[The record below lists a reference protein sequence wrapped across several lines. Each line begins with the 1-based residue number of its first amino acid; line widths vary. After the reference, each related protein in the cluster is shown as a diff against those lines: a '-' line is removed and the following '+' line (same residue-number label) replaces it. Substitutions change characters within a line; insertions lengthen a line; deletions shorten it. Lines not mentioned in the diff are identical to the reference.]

1 MAKTYWEKL
10 QDPRWQKKRLEIM
23 QRDEFKCSR
32 CNRDDVT
39 LSVHHR
45 IYRKKCEPWEYGDED
60 LTTLCK
66 PCHEAVTDQDS
77 KIKEWLS
84 GDENRLFI
92 LRLIDLETC
101 GYPNVEIAMWEVQ
114 QLVTHYLSWVFRE
127 DLKLI
132 DAFELSSIMREVALA
147 IDGAII
153 SLESVQHSIRTKVES
168 VRPDMKPV
176 EPAKIEAISIPED
189 SDQPF

>member
-1 MAKTYWEKL
+1 
-10 QDPRWQKKRLEIM
+10 
-23 QRDEFKCSR
+23 
-32 CNRDDVT
+32 
-39 LSVHHR
+39 
-45 IYRKKCEPWEYGDED
+45 
-60 LTTLCK
+60 
-66 PCHEAVTDQDS
+66 
-77 KIKEWLS
+77 
-84 GDENRLFI
+84 
-92 LRLIDLETC
+92 
-101 GYPNVEIAMWEVQ
+101 MWEVQ